1 MHPNLFGWSVGTD
14 VYFLYICT
22 YIRLYFQYFNIL
34 NYHIMNI
41 VIIRSAP
48 LVDGSVHGKLYLDDR
63 YFCDTLENEKYIIPC
78 GTYKVR
84 FNYPS
89 ARFHGFMPLIEDVPN
104 RSGILIH
111 WGNKK
116 EDSKGCI
123 LVGRYSRPGT
133 ILFSRL
139 TFKKFLDR
147 IYSSKLPNDCFNY
160 VRQIVIKN

>member
-1 MHPNLFGWSVGTD
+1 MSIF
-14 VYFLYICT
+14 YIFAHIKD
-22 YIRLYFQYFNIL
+22 YISNIL
-34 NYHIMNI
+34 IDYIMNI
-41 VIIRSAP
+41 VVIRSAP

-84 FNYPS
+84 SNYPS
-89 ARFHGFMPLIEDVPN
+89 ARFHRLMPLIEDVPN

-139 TFKKFLDR
+139 TFKKLFDR
-147 IYSSKLPNDCFNY
+147 LNSSKLHHCECFKY
-160 VRQIVIKN
+160 VHQIVIKN

>member
-1 MHPNLFGWSVGTD
+1 
-14 VYFLYICT
+14 
-22 YIRLYFQYFNIL
+22 
-34 NYHIMNI
+34 MNI
-41 VIIRSAP
+41 EVIRSAP

-84 FNYPS
+84 SNYPS
-89 ARFHGFMPLIEDVPN
+89 ARFHRLMPIIEDVPN

-133 ILFSRL
+133 IYFSRL
-139 TFKKFLDR
+139 TFKKLFDCLGSP
-147 IYSSKLPNDCFNY
+147 SSCDFDSFKY
-160 VRQIVIKN
+160 VHQIFIKNKI